1 MAIGKRIRFFRTLKN
16 LTQKELGLKLRYPE
30 RVADVRVA
38 QYESETRVPKED
50 TIERLSY
57 IFDVSPNALKVPDI
71 DSDIGFM
78 HTLFV
83 LEDTR
88 YLHITQTESGQY
100 CITLD
105 RYVENQKAFDMNEL
119 FRLWHDEYQKFL
131 NGEITKEEYDHWRYT
146 YPRVEADRFQ
156 ERLKKLREKKITNL
170 SYRHRK
176 IPLKTLSFSGGYF
189 L

>member
-30 RVADVRVA
+30 RAADVRVA

-50 TIERLSY
+50 TIEKLSY

-78 HTLFV
+78 HTLFA

-100 CITLD
+100 CIALD
-105 RYVENQKAFDMNEL
+105 RFVENRDALGMNQL
-119 FRLWHDEYQKFL
+119 FELWHKEYQKFL

-146 YPRVEADRFQ
+146 YPRVEADRTQ
-156 ERLKKLREKKITNL
+156 QRLKEMREKEKEE
-170 SYRHRK
+170 
-176 IPLKTLSFSGGYF
+176 
-189 L
+189 

>member
-30 RVADVRVA
+30 RAADVRVA

-78 HTLFV
+78 HTLFA

-100 CITLD
+100 CIALD
-105 RYVENQKAFDMNEL
+105 RYVENRDAFNMNRL
-119 FRLWHDEYQKFL
+119 FELWHNEYQKFL

-146 YPRVEADRFQ
+146 YPRVEA
-156 ERLKKLREKKITNL
+156 ERTEKALKEMREKEKGHEFKL
-170 SYRHRK
+170 
-176 IPLKTLSFSGGYF
+176 
-189 L
+189 

>member
-30 RVADVRVA
+30 RAADVRVA

-57 IFDVSPNALKVPDI
+57 IFDVSPLALKVPDI
-71 DSDIGFM
+71 DTYDGLM
-78 HTLFV
+78 HTFFV
-83 LEDTR
+83 LEDTSHM
-88 YLHITQTESGQY
+88 HITQNEAGQY

-105 RYVENQKAFDMNEL
+105 KYTENRQAHSLNEM
-119 FRLWHDEYQKFL
+119 FRLWHREYQKFL

-146 YPRVEADRFQ
+146 FPKVEGDRFE
-156 ERLKKLREKKITNL
+156 ERLKKMREKEKGHEFKL
-170 SYRHRK
+170 
-176 IPLKTLSFSGGYF
+176 
-189 L
+189 

>member
-30 RVADVRVA
+30 RAADVRVA

-71 DSDIGFM
+71 DTYIGLM

-83 LEDTR
+83 LEDTS
-88 YLHITQTESGQY
+88 YMHITQTESGQY
-100 CITLD
+100 CIALD
-105 RYVENQKAFDMNEL
+105 RYVENQKAFELNDL
-119 FRLWHDEYQKFL
+119 FRLWHNEYQKFL

-146 YPRVEADRFQ
+146 YPRVEADRTQ
-156 ERLKKLREKKITNL
+156 QRLKEMREKEKEE
-170 SYRHRK
+170 
-176 IPLKTLSFSGGYF
+176 
-189 L
+189 